1 MKRYHIIVEGLVQ
14 GVGFRWYVLS
24 IANKYFITGTVKNL
38 SNGMV
43 EVFAQGHERDLD
55 IFLQALETGSHY
67 SRVENLSYK
76 VCLVK
81 ENESRFEVIY

>member
-55 IFLQALETGSHY
+55 IFLHAL
-67 SRVENLSYK
+67 
-76 VCLVK
+76 
-81 ENESRFEVIY
+81 VIIFRYFKKCKL

>member
-1 MKRYHIIVEGLVQ
+1 
-14 GVGFRWYVLS
+14 
-24 IANKYFITGTVKNL
+24 
-38 SNGMV
+38 MV

-67 SRVENLSYK
+67 SRVENVSYK
-76 VCLVK
+76 VCPVK

>member
-55 IFLQALETGSHY
+55 IFLHALETGSHY
-67 SRVENLSYK
+67 SRVENISYK
-76 VCLVK
+76 VCPVK